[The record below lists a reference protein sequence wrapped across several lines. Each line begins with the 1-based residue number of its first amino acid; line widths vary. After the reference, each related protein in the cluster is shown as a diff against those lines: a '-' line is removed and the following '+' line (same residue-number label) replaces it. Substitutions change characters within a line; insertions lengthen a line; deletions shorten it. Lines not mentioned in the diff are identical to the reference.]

1 MFVKKYPAL
10 LLLKCRV
17 NRVNGW
23 IANHV
28 FSSSNLR
35 DTFVEISKWILLN
48 SIDFVLQVFNFR
60 KIIRYWAL
68 KVTVCI
74 QQWKLKC
81 QENMNFDASGAF
93 CELIGIIV
101 MGPSVMKSKIK
112 CCQDSRLLDL
122 IWRKFISIW
131 CWLFHYKSSISSNK
145 LKSWQRYMSKP
156 IKSWI
161 FIEFLKDSSNEVEN
175 NLCIFFLRTLEN

>member
-101 MGPSVMKSKIK
+101 MGPSVMKSKLSVVRI
-112 CCQDSRLLDL
+112 QGSW
-122 IWRKFISIW
+122 IWFGGNLFQFDAGYFIINH
-131 CWLFHYKSSISSNK
+131 LFHQTNLRVGRDTCPS
-145 LKSWQRYMSKP
+145 Q
-156 IKSWI
+156 
-161 FIEFLKDSSNEVEN
+161 IEVGFLLN
-175 NLCIFFLRTLEN
+175 F

>member
-1 MFVKKYPAL
+1 MLVKKYPAL
-10 LLLKCRV
+10 LLLKCQV

-81 QENMNFDASGAF
+81 QENMNFDASGGLLWVNWNNCNGAKRN
-93 CELIGIIV
+93 EE
-101 MGPSVMKSKIK
+101 
-112 CCQDSRLLDL
+112 QDWVLSWLKAPGFDL
-122 IWRKFISIW
+122 EEIYFNLMLAIS
-131 CWLFHYKSSISSNK
+131 L
-145 LKSWQRYMSKP
+145 
-156 IKSWI
+156 
-161 FIEFLKDSSNEVEN
+161 
-175 NLCIFFLRTLEN
+175 

>member
-101 MGPSVMKSKIK
+101 MGPSIMKSKIK

-131 CWLFHYKSSISSNK
+131 CWLFHYYKSSISSNK

-156 IKSWI
+156 IRSWI

-175 NLCIFFLRTLEN
+175 NSPHPRKLD